1 MAHLKIFLSYLL
13 LLSFLQGFQAVE
25 YNVVNNDP
33 NTPGGMIFNNR
44 IGVDYFRQQ
53 LEAASAFTWQTF
65 RQTTAADRKN
75 IQRINVFIEDTVA
88 RANIDVPAYAS
99 GGDLH
104 FNTRYIAQYS
114 GDVRRELTGVLYH
127 ETTHIWQWSNR
138 APGGLIEGIA
148 DYVRLKANLAPS
160 HWVQPGAGSPWNR
173 GYDVTARFL
182 DYCNSLKEGFVAE
195 LNGKMRNG
203 YSDNFFVEILGKP
216 VDQLFREYKARYG
229 NQP

>member
-1 MAHLKIFLSYLL
+1 MIFLSSLL
-13 LLSFLQGFQAVE
+13 FLSTLQSFQAVE
-25 YNVVNNDP
+25 YNVVNNEP
-33 NTPGGMIFNNR
+33 NSPGGMKFTNE

-53 LEAASAFTWQTF
+53 LEAASAFAWQTF

-75 IQRINVFIEDTVA
+75 IQRVTVFIEDTVA
-88 RANIDVPAYAS
+88 RANLDVPAYAVGS
-99 GGDLH
+99 ELH

-114 GDVRRELTGVLYH
+114 GDVKRELTGVLYH
-127 ETTHIWQWSNR
+127 EATHIWQWNGNG
-138 APGGLIEGIA
+138 APNIGGLIEGIA

-160 HWVQPGAGSPWNR
+160 HWVQPGVGSPWNR

-203 YSDNFFVEILGKP
+203 YSDNFFSEILGKS
-216 VDQLFREYKARYG
+216 VDQLFSEYKARYG
-229 NQP
+229 NRP